1 MSDFQPEIIKAITD
15 WLTQIRKCYEEE
27 VDEVVL
33 NSVEHVRLQAKIEAI
48 NELMIDINEPF
59 VVVNVPEEIQQTL
72 NVIEAKNIINDNP
85 NKDEL

>member
-27 VDEVVL
+27 VDEVFL